1 VIEPVAPKAEE
12 TPAVPAT
19 PVESGTPNTVE
30 DHLEDNSGAI
40 SNPVGN
46 EHL

>member
-1 VIEPVAPKAEE
+1 MIEPVQPKAEE
-12 TPAVPAT
+12 TPAT